1 MKVVIFLLLT
11 SSCHGFLPRH
21 LQSVGVQGKLRC
33 NGKPLD
39 RAGLQLHESG
49 GYAKDYLM
57 SSTIPD
63 KTGSFK
69 FFGTTEAVF
78 MMRPVLRIFHRCN
91 YKGTC
96 PARAEL
102 RVPKNYVVEGLA
114 DKIVKFYDFGV
125 LDLINTKSTP
135 NCAFDYP

>member
-1 MKVVIFLLLT
+1 MANLLIVL
-11 SSCHGFLPRH
+11 
-21 LQSVGVQGKLRC
+21 VC
-33 NGKPLD
+33 NYMRVED
-39 RAGLQLHESG
+39 
-49 GYAKDYLM
+49 AKDYLM

-69 FFGTTEAVF
+69 FFGTTEA
-78 MMRPVLRIFHRCN
+78 
-91 YKGTC
+91 TC